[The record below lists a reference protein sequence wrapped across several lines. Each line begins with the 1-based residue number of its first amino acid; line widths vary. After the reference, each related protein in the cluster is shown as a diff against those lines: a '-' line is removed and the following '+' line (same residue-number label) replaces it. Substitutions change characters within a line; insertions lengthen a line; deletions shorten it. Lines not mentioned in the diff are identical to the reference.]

1 MRMIRNTLALTLL
14 IATQAWA
21 APAWKAGDKLEIKWG
36 SSWYKGEVVEVD
48 GERYKVRYDG
58 FSSKWDEWTGADRLR
73 PRATAS
79 DAPAPATTSASSK
92 ASASS
97 AAGAT
102 YTFPAAPAGAGGLDG
117 AWLRTESFFM
127 GTSLTLTNH
136 VWFFTANGR
145 VARAPAGGFDPAAF
159 ARAESTTI
167 SWAGHYRIE
176 GGKLIVDWVDGSK
189 PTAYNYARGPGD
201 EIKIAGIGASRVRPF
216 PAGTRFEGA
225 FAGGASAGGAAS
237 STTLNFSRDGSFSR
251 DSVGSVASTSARSE
265 VSAGAQAQRSG
276 SYAFDGYTLRLTE
289 ADGAQQA
296 YTVAA
301 FGKPDSQGRPEYLY
315 IDGGMLARK

>member
-1 MRMIRNTLALTLL
+1 MRMIRNTLALTLH

-21 APAWKAGDKLEIKWG
+21 APDWKAGDKLEIKWG

-58 FSSKWDEWTGADRLR
+58 FSSKWDEWAGADRLR
-73 PRATAS
+73 PRAAAS
-79 DAPAPATTSASSK
+79 DVPAPATTPAPSK
-92 ASASS
+92 ASASPTAS
-97 AAGAT
+97 AT

-127 GTSLTLTNH
+127 GTSLALTNH

-145 VARAPAGGFDPAAF
+145 VARAPTGGFDPAAF
-159 ARAESTTI
+159 ARTESTTT

-189 PTAYNYARGPGD
+189 PTAYNFARGPRD

-225 FAGGASAGGAAS
+225 FSGGASSGGAAS
-237 STTLNFSRDGSFSR
+237 STALNFHRDGSFTR

-265 VSAGAQAQRSG
+265 VSAGSQTTKAG
-276 SYAFDGYTLRLTE
+276 TYVFDGHTLRLTQ
-289 ADGAQQA
+289 ADGTQRVH
-296 YTVAA
+296 TVAA
-301 FGKPDSQGRPEYLY
+301 FGKPDGQGRPEYLY
-315 IDGGMLARK
+315 LDGGMLARK